1 MTSFLPWSTQPAPAP
16 WRYWLATHLHRA
28 ALALTR
34 QPRLPAAA
42 PPHIEFEHGV
52 LYADGVRIG
61 TLPVTRL

>member
-1 MTSFLPWSTQPAPAP
+1 MTSSLPWSTQPAPAP
-16 WRYWLATHLHRA
+16 WRCWLAAHLHRI

-34 QPRLPAAA
+34 QHHAPAAA
-42 PPHIEFEHGV
+42 PPHIEFEHGE

>member
-1 MTSFLPWSTQPAPAP
+1 
-16 WRYWLATHLHRA
+16 LHRI

-34 QPRLPAAA
+34 QHHAPAAA
-42 PPHIEFEHGV
+42 PPHIEFEHGE